1 MEHLL
6 TNLKTAI
13 FKVLEQMFFLLP
25 DEDIEGAEPAF
36 QPVSVFIG
44 ISGKPA
50 YRIGLT
56 FDYGMACTM
65 TENILGIDG
74 VEPEKDMIVKNLK
87 ETANIIGGNFLLSF
101 DARENRNVT
110 LPAIDKNGIFGDAV
124 PDENVTMSLSFEG
137 QRMDVTLERIDA
149 AL

>member
-25 DEDIEGAEPAF
+25 DEAVGDADSAF
-36 QPVSVFIG
+36 QPVSVYIG

-56 FDYGMACTM
+56 FDYGMAGIM
-65 TENILGIDG
+65 TADLLGIDG
-74 VEPEKDMIVKNLK
+74 VEPDKDMILKNLK

-101 DARENRNVT
+101 DSRENRNVT
-110 LPAIDKNGIFGDAV
+110 LPSIDKNGIFGDAA
-124 PDENVTMSLSFEG
+124 PDEESTMSLSFDG
-137 QRMDVTLERIDA
+137 RRMDVTLDRIDA
-149 AL
+149 VS